1 MRYLYIAMAVVGL
14 GAGCATPR
22 VIVPPPVSDDV
33 ERWRARYLAESE
45 RAEALAVRLAAA
57 ESALE
62 VVVHERAESIRL
74 TRQVMQERLQEE
86 QDRAAAERHS
96 LVEHNAH
103 LVTRQREL
111 TAIQEEV
118 EDVWFQSAL
127 SRARRRSQPQGAP
140 APVPAAVPAPPAPAV
155 PAPSPPPSS
164 GLP

>member
-1 MRYLYIAMAVVGL
+1 M
-14 GAGCATPR
+14 TPR

-140 APVPAAVPAPPAPAV
+140 SPAVPAPSPAVPAPSPAV